1 MKSER
6 NSKLGYPF
14 ERAVARDRTD
24 LTVRRRII
32 PGKSL
37 AHVNYI
43 TMIVGQR
50 AIKVGG
56 DEIGVGDVRVP
67 GFANAP
73 ES

>member
-37 AHVNYI
+37 AHVYYI

>member
-24 LTVRRRII
+24 LTVRRKII

-37 AHVNYI
+37 AHVYYI
-43 TMIVGQR
+43 TVIVGQQ